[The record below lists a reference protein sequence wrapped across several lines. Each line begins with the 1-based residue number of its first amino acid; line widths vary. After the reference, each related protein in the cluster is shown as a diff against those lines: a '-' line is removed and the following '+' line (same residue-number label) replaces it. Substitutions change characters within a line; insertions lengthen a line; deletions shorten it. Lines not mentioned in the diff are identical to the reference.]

1 MENVSRSVACQL
13 ERGIAPN
20 GCPQLPN
27 LLRFKVIF
35 RTFSFPPSLPLSPF
49 AFHLASPILQ
59 GVNKKLSYRGQD
71 AYAFSVIKHTNT
83 IMTPNMYLSVH
94 QSRIPGVYL
103 TVILSSVYQNAT
115 RVPNVT
121 TVPIVPKTTK
131 NDSLPKSC
139 LLYQQNDYQ
148 HT

>member
-94 QSRIPGVYL
+94 QSRIPGVL
-103 TVILSSVYQNAT
+103 NSDPILS
-115 RVPNVT
+115 
-121 TVPIVPKTTK
+121 VPKCNSCTK
-131 NDSLPKSC
+131 RNDC
-139 LLYQQNDYQ
+139 TNRTQNDQ
-148 HT
+148 ER